1 MKRFFQILLGA
12 IALILLLLLILPSLF
27 KGKIE
32 QKVTE
37 VINENITATVSFDEF
52 SLSMFRHF
60 PNLSMGLEGLTIV
73 NKAPFAGD
81 TLLHIG
87 SFSASVDLWS
97 AIAGDG
103 IEINSI
109 IIDQPQAWLKVNE
122 DSVVNWDIVPVSE
135 TEEEEDTTGTA
146 SDFSIQLQQF
156 EIHDARLGFADKTM
170 GFSTSIDDLD
180 VSMTGDFSQKTTN
193 IDLNSSI
200 QKFNLEMSG
209 IPYMKDA
216 FVSLDAIIG
225 ADLEKMIFT
234 FQKNEFR
241 LNNLALGFDGT
252 FGMVDEG
259 YDMDVRLAAKE
270 TSFKTLLSMVPEAFL
285 KDFEE
290 LQTEGSLEL
299 EAAAKGRYI
308 DTDHLPAFNVVL
320 NVNNGRIQY
329 PDLPKSIEN
338 IQIDAKVENPGGSL
352 DQTVT
357 DISKFHFKLG
367 ENPFEATFWVGTP
380 ISNATYKGKV
390 NGTIDLGSL
399 SDAIPMD
406 SMELKGIITA
416 DMSINGDYEM
426 VEKEEYENIEA
437 DGDVALK
444 DFFFSTP
451 DFKDGFLISNADLH
465 ITPRYMELRTFK
477 SSFGSSDFDLQG
489 KVENYLS
496 YALKDG
502 TLKGK
507 LTHKSNLIDINE
519 LMQLGGEE
527 DTTAVEED
535 TTAMEL
541 VIVPKNLNFTLN
553 SNINRLL
560 YDKLVMKNM
569 KGKITI
575 VDGRVVLDGLSSN
588 MLDGNMVVSGEYNTA
603 DTLKPFVNFDMALNS
618 IDVNKA
624 ANSFSMVDSMMPI
637 AKKASGTVST
647 TMKFNSLMGKD
658 MSPVLNSINGSGL
671 LKSEGVEISG
681 AKVQDALASMLKN
694 EKYRKARAENLNIN
708 FLLENGNVIVKPF
721 TTSLFEKNLTIS
733 GTQGLD
739 QSLDYLIK
747 MPVTKQ
753 ELGNVAGL
761 LGTALP
767 SSSDDIMVDV
777 MVQGTIKD
785 PKLKFKLDDEFK
797 EQAKKELEKEVK
809 KAAEELLDDPKVK
822 EKMDELKDKLKDLF

>member
-1 MKRFFQILLGA
+1 MKRFFQILLGT

-122 DSVVNWDIVPVSE
+122 DSVANWDIVPVSE

-170 GFSTSIDDLD
+170 AFSTSIDDLD

-200 QKFNLEMSG
+200 HQFNLEMSG

-252 FGMVDEG
+252 FGVVDEG
-259 YDMDVRLAAKE
+259 YDMDVKLAAKE

-299 EAAAKGRYI
+299 VAAAKGRYI

-451 DFKDGFLISNADLH
+451 DFKDGFLLV
-465 ITPRYMELRTFK
+465 M
-477 SSFGSSDFDLQG
+477 
-489 KVENYLS
+489 
-496 YALKDG
+496 
-502 TLKGK
+502 
-507 LTHKSNLIDINE
+507 LT
-519 LMQLGGEE
+519 
-527 DTTAVEED
+527 
-535 TTAMEL
+535 
-541 VIVPKNLNFTLN
+541 FTLLQDIWN
-553 SNINRLL
+553 CVPLKVLSE
-560 YDKLVMKNM
+560 
-569 KGKITI
+569 
-575 VDGRVVLDGLSSN
+575 VVIL
-588 MLDGNMVVSGEYNTA
+588 
-603 DTLKPFVNFDMALNS
+603 
-618 IDVNKA
+618 I
-624 ANSFSMVDSMMPI
+624 
-637 AKKASGTVST
+637 
-647 TMKFNSLMGKD
+647 
-658 MSPVLNSINGSGL
+658 
-671 LKSEGVEISG
+671 
-681 AKVQDALASMLKN
+681 
-694 EKYRKARAENLNIN
+694 YRE
-708 FLLENGNVIVKPF
+708 
-721 TTSLFEKNLTIS
+721 
-733 GTQGLD
+733 
-739 QSLDYLIK
+739 
-747 MPVTKQ
+747 
-753 ELGNVAGL
+753 
-761 LGTALP
+761 
-767 SSSDDIMVDV
+767 
-777 MVQGTIKD
+777 
-785 PKLKFKLDDEFK
+785 KLKTIFLT
-797 EQAKKELEKEVK
+797 L
-809 KAAEELLDDPKVK
+809 
-822 EKMDELKDKLKDLF
+822 